1 MIWGPDPS
9 DPEGDH
15 GSMKVLTRGKNNLA
29 RDTGQSATFTI
40 AEKVVTGGIKAPYL
54 IRGDDRQVAA
64 DDVIAD
70 RETRTARE
78 EAVEWLRA
86 KLANGPVPANEAE
99 TEAGKVGISSRTL
112 RRAKQ
117 SLRVISE
124 QARADTS
131 ISGWIC
137 WTCRPC
143 RPSRGR
149 WPRRPRRPR

>member
-1 MIWGPDPS
+1 M
-9 DPEGDH
+9 
-15 GSMKVLTRGKNNLA
+15 
-29 RDTGQSATFTI
+29 
-40 AEKVVTGGIKAPYL
+40 
-54 IRGDDRQVAA
+54 RQVTA